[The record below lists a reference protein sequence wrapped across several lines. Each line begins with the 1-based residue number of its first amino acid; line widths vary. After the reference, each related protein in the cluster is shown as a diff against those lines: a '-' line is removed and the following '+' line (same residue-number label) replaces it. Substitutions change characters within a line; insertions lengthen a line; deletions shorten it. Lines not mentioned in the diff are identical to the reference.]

1 MDDFFDNVND
11 NLEDR
16 AGLLA
21 AAGAVQGLKN
31 QGRQLGKLDE
41 IKQAHENAS
50 KIEQE
55 RLDIERER
63 LDLEK
68 VKIDEHKAAEQS
80 IKVLRRLMVDV
91 GSDLRDIGA
100 KFPI

>member
-11 NLEDR
+11 HIKDD
-16 AGLLA
+16 AGLLG
-21 AAGAVQGLKN
+21 AAGALQGLRN

-41 IKQAHENAS
+41 IKEAHEKANE
-50 KIEQE
+50 IEKK

-68 VKIDEHKAAEQS
+68 VKIDEEKAAEQS
-80 IKVLRRLMVDV
+80 IKVLRQLMVDV